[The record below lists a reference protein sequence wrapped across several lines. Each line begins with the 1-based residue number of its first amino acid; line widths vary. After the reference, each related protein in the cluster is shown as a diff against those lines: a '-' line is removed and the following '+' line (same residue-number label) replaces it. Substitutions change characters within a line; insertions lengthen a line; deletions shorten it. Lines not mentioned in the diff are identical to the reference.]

1 MHAKVKERKKKKEKR
16 QRQEVNVF
24 LNFRHNTPEEM
35 FDRWTVSQSQ
45 TAIETR
51 QFGSLV
57 LSTELIK

>member
-24 LNFRHNTPEEM
+24 VNFRHNTPKEM

-51 QFGSLV
+51 
-57 LSTELIK
+57 